1 MMLAYQPVRSLSTLG
16 LGINQGL
23 SAGKRILPII
33 DHENKILTNETKPKL
48 KLNNADIKFKNVA
61 FSYDKNKI
69 ILNNINI
76 DIEGGKINA
85 IVGLSGAGKS
95 TLLNLIPRIYDKSS
109 GDIMIDNQSIYE
121 VNLASLRNQI
131 SIVDQNTTLFD
142 DTVFN
147 NIIYA
152 KPDSSKED
160 VYEASR
166 LSMCEDFIK
175 KLDKGFDTLVGEN
188 GTRLSGGEKQRISI
202 ARAFLRKSKIIL
214 LDEPTSSLDS
224 ETENKIQLAL
234 KTLTENKTTIVIA
247 HRLSTIKSASKI
259 FVIDSGNLAA
269 TGTHDELLSSSDI
282 YTNFYNKQIR
292 SN

>member
-1 MMLAYQPVRSLSTLG
+1 M
-16 LGINQGL
+16 
-23 SAGKRILPII
+23 
-33 DHENKILTNETKPKL
+33 
-48 KLNNADIKFKNVA
+48 
-61 FSYDKNKI
+61 
-69 ILNNINI
+69 
-76 DIEGGKINA
+76 
-85 IVGLSGAGKS
+85 
-95 TLLNLIPRIYDKSS
+95 
-109 GDIMIDNQSIYE
+109 
-121 VNLASLRNQI
+121 RNQI

-142 DTVFN
+142 DTIYN

-152 KPDSSKED
+152 KPNATREE
-160 VYEASR
+160 VFEASK
-166 LSMCEDFIK
+166 LSMSEDFIK

-234 KTLTENKTTIVIA
+234 KTLTKNKTTIVIA

-259 FVIDSGNLAA
+259 FVIDNGNLAA
-269 TGTHDELLSSSDI
+269 TGTHGELLNSSDI